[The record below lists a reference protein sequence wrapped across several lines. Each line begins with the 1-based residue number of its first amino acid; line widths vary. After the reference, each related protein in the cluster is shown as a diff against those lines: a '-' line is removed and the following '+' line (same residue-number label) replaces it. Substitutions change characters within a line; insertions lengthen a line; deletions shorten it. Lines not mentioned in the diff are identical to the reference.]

1 MVGIIAE
8 YNPLHNG
15 HKYLIDEA
23 KKLFK
28 NQTIICV
35 LSGNFTQ
42 RGDVSIIDKFK
53 RSQEAINAGCD
64 LVIELPFPFAT
75 QSADYFAKGALS
87 LLNHLK
93 VENLV
98 FGSEANDI
106 NTLIEIASIQNN
118 NDNFNT
124 LVGIYSKQGYNYPTA
139 LSLAIK
145 DLTNKVIDTPN
156 DLLGISYIKEILKNN
171 YNIKPT
177 IIKRTSNYHSY
188 ELKETSS
195 ATAIRNA
202 IINNVNIEKEVPKFT
217 LKDINNIHKI
227 EDYFNIL
234 KYKIITEKDLS
245 IYQTVDEGIDKL
257 LKKNITKA
265 TSYKELIQLTKSK
278 RYTYNKICR
287 MLLHIL
293 CNFTKEKANE
303 FNKITYIRPLA
314 FNNKGKIYL
323 NKIKKELS
331 IPIISKITK
340 EKDKML
346 EYELSTTLIYDLGNE
361 STYYKEIHNNPYKK
375 DAN

>member
-1 MVGIIAE
+1 M
-8 YNPLHNG
+8 
-15 HKYLIDEA
+15 
-23 KKLFK
+23 
-28 NQTIICV
+28 
-35 LSGNFTQ
+35 
-42 RGDVSIIDKFK
+42 
-53 RSQEAINAGCD
+53 
-64 LVIELPFPFAT
+64 
-75 QSADYFAKGALS
+75 
-87 LLNHLK
+87 
-93 VENLV
+93 
-98 FGSEANDI
+98 
-106 NTLIEIASIQNN
+106 
-118 NDNFNT
+118 
-124 LVGIYSKQGYNYPTA
+124 
-139 LSLAIK
+139 SLAIK

-202 IINNVNIEKEVPKFT
+202 IINNVNIEKEVPEFT

-265 TSYKELIQLTKSK
+265 TNYKELIQLTKSK